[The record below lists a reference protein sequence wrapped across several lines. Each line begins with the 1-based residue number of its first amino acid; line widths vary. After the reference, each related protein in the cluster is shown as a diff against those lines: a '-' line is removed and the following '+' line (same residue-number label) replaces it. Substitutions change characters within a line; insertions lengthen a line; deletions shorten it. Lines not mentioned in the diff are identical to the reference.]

1 MKFALQSISSLGAVL
16 LGFLLLANVG
26 ISSAGKSEFESL
38 LNELLGEGQVKT
50 GKTVLEQ
57 AAQKTQQQEAFLAAA
72 QDEERMRS
80 QKLKHSR

>member
-1 MKFALQSISSLGAVL
+1 MPDLEQAMKPAKPTKLPKV
-16 LGFLLLANVG
+16 
-26 ISSAGKSEFESL
+26 KKT

-72 QDEERMRS
+72 QEEERMRS
-80 QKLKHSR
+80 QKNRYSR

>member
-1 MKFALQSISSLGAVL
+1 MPDLEEAMKPAKPTKLPKV
-16 LGFLLLANVG
+16 
-26 ISSAGKSEFESL
+26 KKT
-38 LNELLGEGQVKT
+38 LNELLGEGHVKT

>member
-1 MKFALQSISSLGAVL
+1 MPNLEEAMKPAKPTKLPKVKKTLD
-16 LGFLLLANVG
+16 
-26 ISSAGKSEFESL
+26 
-38 LNELLGEGQVKT
+38 ELLGEGQVKT

-57 AAQKTQQQEAFLAAA
+57 EAQKTQQQEAFLAAA

>member
-1 MKFALQSISSLGAVL
+1 MLDLEEAMKPAKATNLPKV
-16 LGFLLLANVG
+16 
-26 ISSAGKSEFESL
+26 KKT

-72 QDEERMRS
+72 QEEERRRS

>member
-1 MKFALQSISSLGAVL
+1 MPDLS
-16 LGFLLLANVG
+16 
-26 ISSAGKSEFESL
+26 KSTNPTKPIKQAKVKKTL
-38 LNELLGEGQVKT
+38 DELLGEGQVKT

>member
-1 MKFALQSISSLGAVL
+1 
-16 LGFLLLANVG
+16 
-26 ISSAGKSEFESL
+26 
-38 LNELLGEGQVKT
+38 LGEGQVKT

>member
-1 MKFALQSISSLGAVL
+1 MPDLEETMKPPKPTKLPKVKKTLD
-16 LGFLLLANVG
+16 
-26 ISSAGKSEFESL
+26 
-38 LNELLGEGQVKT
+38 ELLGEGQVKT

-72 QDEERMRS
+72 QEEERMRS

>member
-1 MKFALQSISSLGAVL
+1 MPNLEEAMKPVKPTKLPKVKKTLD
-16 LGFLLLANVG
+16 
-26 ISSAGKSEFESL
+26 
-38 LNELLGEGQVKT
+38 ELLSEGQVKT

-57 AAQKTQQQEAFLAAA
+57 VAQKTQQQEAFLVAA

>member
-1 MKFALQSISSLGAVL
+1 MPDLLKPTKPTKLPKVKKTVEDL
-16 LGFLLLANVG
+16 LGD
-26 ISSAGKSEFESL
+26 
-38 LNELLGEGQVKT
+38 GQLTT
-50 GKTVLEQ
+50 GKAFLEQ

>member
-1 MKFALQSISSLGAVL
+1 MPDLEETMKPIKPTKPTKLPKVKKTLD
-16 LGFLLLANVG
+16 
-26 ISSAGKSEFESL
+26 
-38 LNELLGEGQVKT
+38 ELLGEGQVKT

>member
-1 MKFALQSISSLGAVL
+1 MPDLEEAMKPIKPTKLPKVKKTLD
-16 LGFLLLANVG
+16 
-26 ISSAGKSEFESL
+26 
-38 LNELLGEGQVKT
+38 ELLGEGQVKT

-57 AAQKTQQQEAFLAAA
+57 AAQKTQQQEVFLAAA